1 MANYNIAITV
11 DTSGAISSLSALNS
25 QLKATNDNVNK
36 LKSSSD
42 DAGKSM
48 SDSFGDVAQ
57 QLQNFDQGIQN
68 LVTKFLELKGVTDDY
83 INNSIKKL
91 TDLEDKQ
98 VQMKVVL
105 NTTGVNESI
114 EGFKKNIQK
123 ATPEMTA
130 RLMGYVQTG
139 DTKNIKGFA
148 ESISSSKNTTE
159 SLLQQIKTIQE
170 SSNTVTEK
178 NNQYTKMITD
188 SLTNQHQDNLHNQD
202 LLRTEIARLYKSGL
216 YDEKQVTEMFTNMAS
231 FGLTAKE
238 LTDKIVKNQDGTTV
252 SVLDKIIQLAE
263 TYNAELGGGSE
274 ALNKAAKM
282 VFQTVYTASTGDKN
296 KDTFRELAVDLGKHL
311 DMMLNSFVQTPLN
324 INSVADVLERSV
336 GKPLSLY
343 TGTTFD
349 DLLAIAGKLVQSMSG
364 AEAGVYIQATHRD
377 LIMVANSLAKISD
390 EQRDLLV
397 KFTQGGKE
405 KQKAVAAS
413 PQVLA
418 KQNLIDQKL
427 FEMGEKVNAMFMS
440 FSTEEKQKLAG
451 LEGKDYLDALTKLM
465 KSKGIDKEMPASLS
479 GFIQGGMAE
488 YESLLKGQVTLSED
502 LLKRYVE
509 GATANELTAIRDAQN
524 KLVGFKLNQ
533 DVQKLDDSGKLVT
546 SYQKEREFRLGE
558 LAPKLMMSVEGKL
571 LRYKTEG
578 QDGTSQML
586 GLMHNQQGEMA
597 AAQTLYTLY
606 GNDMV
611 TTVTAL
617 VKTGK
622 DIETLKNA
630 IQNTSDNLKRA
641 NDEQK
646 KTLGY
651 VMSVQEGLDTGVET
665 ALAQSFGGFEKQ
677 MILVTNQMKDS
688 FLTANTSAGGAGA
701 NTLGNTAMF
710 LSALGKGAGIIALL
724 LSLSASFQLILPYL
738 TEGATGMAIV
748 PKLLDRIKGMLPVF
762 GYLAVGLVVVLAISK
777 AIDKL
782 SSIMNSKDE
791 KGFLYNLQT
800 YYIPA
805 LIEGKKEFGKLNK
818 DMGVGIQAGVDLAL
832 AFRNIFLGLFDGFAD
847 GLMLGIAVI
856 YGTVFAIS
864 QLVKW
869 VLYITNYIGGFS
881 DETNNLSYYLGVAL
895 GLFASGFVIMKLF
908 AGVMALVSLF
918 SSPVLLVILAIAGGF
933 ALFNKFGMIGVGV
946 IFALSIAVG
955 MLTAVSSPVIA
966 GIALIIAGI
975 SGVVLI
981 AYAAIHALL
990 FLGKTAAGVVGY
1002 FNKDMGKGLE
1012 DAVNRMES
1020 KVEGF
1025 KSQVTATVGSVTDKM
1040 TPSAINPSATNP
1052 AITPEVVTGTNM
1064 PKLPDM
1070 SNFKDMQ
1077 MPQLPQQQAVTVPI
1091 TVHLHEA
1098 IVDTNTP
1105 AFMRK
1110 VSDNLIP
1117 YIERALNERNVNA

>member
-11 DTSGAISSLSALNS
+11 DTSGAITSLNALNS
-25 QLKATNDNVNK
+25 QLKSTNDNVNK
-36 LKSSSD
+36 LKNSSD

-105 NTTGVNESI
+105 NTTSVNESI

-123 ATPEMTA
+123 ATPEMTH
-130 RLMGYVQTG
+130 RLMGYIQTN
-139 DTKNIKGFA
+139 DTANIKGFA
-148 ESISSSKNTTE
+148 ESISSTKNTTDQLVAE
-159 SLLQQIKTIQE
+159 INAIQSSGNDVAKKALEYDKLITNSL
-170 SSNTVTEK
+170 
-178 NNQYTKMITD
+178 IT
-188 SLTNQHQDNLHNQD
+188 QHQDNLDNQN
-202 LLRTEIARLYKSGL
+202 LLRTEISRLYKTGL

-231 FGLTAKE
+231 YGLSAKE
-238 LTDKIVKNQDGTTV
+238 LTDKIVLNQDGTKV

-282 VFQTVYTASTGDKN
+282 IFQTVYTASTGDKN
-296 KDTFRELAVDLGKHL
+296 KQTFRELATDLGKHL
-311 DMMLNSFVQTPLN
+311 DMMINSFVQSPLN
-324 INSVADVLERSV
+324 IHNLAAVLERNV
-336 GKPLSLY
+336 GKPQSLY
-343 TGTTFD
+343 TGTTFP
-349 DLLAIAGKLVQSMSG
+349 DLLAIAGKMVQAMSG
-364 AEAGVYIQATHRD
+364 EEAGIYIQATHRD
-377 LIMVANSLAKISD
+377 LIMVASSLAKISE
-390 EQRDLLV
+390 EQRELLV
-397 KFTQGGKE
+397 KTTASGRE

-413 PQVLA
+413 PQVLI
-418 KQNLIDQKL
+418 KQNLIDQEL
-427 FEMGEKVNAMFMS
+427 FKMGEKVKGMFAT
-440 FSTEEKQKLAG
+440 FSDAEKQTLSV
-451 LEGKDYLDALTKLM
+451 LEGEAFINQLQLLM

-479 GFIQGGMAE
+479 GFIQGGIAE
-488 YESLLKGQVTLSED
+488 YQSLLTGQVTLTED
-502 LLKRYVE
+502 IIKRYAS
-509 GATANELTAIRDAQN
+509 GATAGEIE
-524 KLVGFKLNQ
+524 KLYTDGKLSGFKLKQNVERYDEQ
-533 DVQKLDDSGKLVT
+533 GKKIT
-546 SYQKEREFRLGE
+546 GYTKGQEFKIGG

-571 LRYKTEG
+571 LRYKNDTTGKLEG
-578 QDGTSQML
+578 IMQNRT
-586 GLMHNQQGEMA
+586 GEMG
-597 AAQTLYTLY
+597 AAQALYTLY

-622 DIETLKNA
+622 SIETLKNA
-630 IQNTSDNLKRA
+630 IMNTSDNLNRA
-641 NDEQK
+641 NQEQK

-651 VMSVQEGLDTGVET
+651 IKSVQEGLDTGIET
-665 ALAQSFGGFEKQ
+665 ALAQSFGGFEKGMTQ
-677 MILVTNQMKDS
+677 VTNQMKDS
-688 FLTANTSAGGAGA
+688 FLTANTNSGGAGA

-782 SSIMNSKDE
+782 SSIMNTKDE

-805 LIEGKKEFGKLNK
+805 LIEGKKEFGELNK

-895 GLFASGFVIMKLF
+895 GLFVSGFVIMKLF

-918 SSPVLLVILAIAGGF
+918 SSPVLLVILAIVG
-933 ALFNKFGMIGVGV
+933 ALGLLHKFGMVGVAV
-946 IFALSIAVG
+946 IFALTLAISTFT
-955 MLTAVSSPVIA
+955 MFSSPLIFTIA
-966 GIALIIAGI
+966 SIIMAI

-1025 KSQVTATVGSVTDKM
+1025 KSQVTATVGSVTEKI
-1040 TPSAINPSATNP
+1040 TPPSINPSATNT
-1052 AITPEVVTGTNM
+1052 AITPAVVTGANM

-1070 SNFKDMQ
+1070 TNLKDIQ

>member
-91 TDLEDKQ
+91 VELEDKQ

-105 NTTGVNESI
+105 NTTSVNESI
-114 EGFKKNIQK
+114 EGFKKNIAS

-130 RLMGYVQTG
+130 RLMGFIQTNR
-139 DTKNIKGFA
+139 DDNLKGFA
-148 ESISSSKNTTE
+148 ESISSEGSPTE
-159 SLLQQIKTIQE
+159 QILIQIKDIMN
-170 SSNTVTEK
+170 SSKSITEK
-178 NNQYTKMITD
+178 NVAYNKLITD
-188 SLTNQHQDNLHNQD
+188 SLVSQHEDNLKNQAT
-202 LLRTEIARLYKSGL
+202 LKTEIARLYKSGL

-231 FGLTAKE
+231 YGLSAKD

-263 TYNAELGGGSE
+263 TYNAELGSGSE

-296 KDTFRELAVDLGKHL
+296 KDTFRELAVDLGRHL

-336 GKPLSLY
+336 GKPQSLY

-349 DLLAIAGKLVQSMSG
+349 DLLAIAGKLVQSLSG
-364 AEAGVYIQATHRD
+364 PEAGVYIQATHRD
-377 LIMVANSLAKISD
+377 LIMVANSLAKITE

-405 KQKAVAAS
+405 KQKAPAAS
-413 PQVLA
+413 PQTLA

-427 FEMGEKVNAMFMS
+427 FEMGEKVNQMFMS
-440 FSTEEKQKLAG
+440 FSAEEKQTLAG
-451 LEGKDYLDALTKLM
+451 LEGKQYLLRLDELLKA
-465 KSKGIDKEMPASLS
+465 KGLDKEMPASLS

-502 LLKRYVE
+502 LLKRYLA
-509 GATANELTAIRDAQN
+509 GATDKELDAIIDATG
-524 KLVGFKLNQ
+524 KTIGFRLNQ
-533 DVQKLDDSGKLVT
+533 NVQKYDDNGKLIQ
-546 SYQKEREFRLGE
+546 SYKAGEQFLLGQ

-571 LRYKTEG
+571 LRYKTEEK
-578 QDGTSQML
+578 DGAPSKML
-586 GLMHNQQGEMA
+586 GLMHNKQGEMA

-606 GNDMV
+606 NNDMV

-622 DIETLKNA
+622 DIATLKNA

-641 NDEQK
+641 NEEQK

-651 VMSVQEGLDTGVET
+651 AISVQEGLDTGIQT
-665 ALAQSFGGFEKQ
+665 ALAQSFGGFEKNL
-677 MILVTNQMKDS
+677 ILVTNQIKDS
-688 FLTANTSAGGAGA
+688 FLTVNTEVKGVGAD
-701 NTLGNTAMF
+701 TLGNTAMI
-710 LSALGKGAGIIALL
+710 LSALGKVVGIIALL

-738 TEGATGMAIV
+738 TAGATGSAV
-748 PKLLDRIKGMLPVF
+748 LPALLGRITSMLPVF
-762 GYLAVGLVVVLAISK
+762 AYLGAGLVVVLAISK
-777 AIDKL
+777 AITKL
-782 SSIMNSKDE
+782 SSIVNKKDE
-791 KGFLYNLQT
+791 KGFLYNLKT
-800 YYIPA
+800 FYIPA
-805 LIEGKKEFGKLNK
+805 LIEGKTEFGELSKEMSL
-818 DMGVGIQAGVDLAL
+818 GIQAGVDLAKS
-832 AFRNIFLGLFDGFAD
+832 ARNIFVGFFNGFSD
-847 GLMLGIAVI
+847 GLTITMVAIYAIVFGVSQFIKWIA
-856 YGTVFAIS
+856 YAIDY
-864 QLVKW
+864 V
-869 VLYITNYIGGFS
+869 TGFS
-881 DETNNLSYYLGVAL
+881 DETNNLSYYLGMTFGAVL
-895 GLFASGFVIMKLF
+895 GVIAVVKTLSL
-908 AGVMALVSLF
+908 VMGLLSIF
-918 SSPVLLVILAIAGGF
+918 TSPVLFAIITLVGILAI
-933 ALFNKFGMIGVGV
+933 FNKFGLIGVAV
-946 IFALSIAVG
+946 ITAISFAVILLNVAVSPL
-955 MLTAVSSPVIA
+955 MLTFINVIA
-966 GIALIIAGI
+966 IIGAVILTIGLATKA
-975 SGVVLI
+975 VLVLG
-981 AYAAIHALL
+981 HALAYVVSM
-990 FLGKTAAGVVGY
+990 FNQDLGKSISDSVTNME
-1002 FNKDMGKGLE
+1002 NKLDNMKE
-1012 DAVNRMES
+1012 AV
-1020 KVEGF
+1020 
-1025 KSQVTATVGSVTDKM
+1025 KSSMTLPSLPTTDIKTTSTAT
-1040 TPSAINPSATNP
+1040 INPSD
-1052 AITPEVVTGTNM
+1052 VTGT
-1064 PKLPDM
+1064 
-1070 SNFKDMQ
+1070 Q
-1077 MPQLPQQQAVTVPI
+1077 MPTLPSLDSIKNIPMPQSQQQVSVPI

-1117 YIERALNERNVNA
+1117 YIERALNDRNVNA